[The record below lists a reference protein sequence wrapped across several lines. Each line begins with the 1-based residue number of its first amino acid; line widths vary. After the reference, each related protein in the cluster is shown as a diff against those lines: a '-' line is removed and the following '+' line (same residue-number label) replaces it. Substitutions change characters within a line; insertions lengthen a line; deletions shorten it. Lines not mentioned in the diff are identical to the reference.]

1 MIRLPNL
8 IIPFG
13 TQHRPNAAW
22 IMEAGSSFQ
31 LCSIDFWQVCSYRW
45 LCFSIMIIEISVKKS
60 LGFFF
65 FFLGSWNGTDILFN
79 FMASFFH
86 IVLFQIFFFFQAH
99 LPLCL
104 IYEKWL
110 MHWVSTIC
118 ITFSFAK
125 QNCHL
130 KVHLGDQ
137 FKWSLTSLIAM
148 SNYSLMCWWMA

>member
-65 FFLGSWNGTDILFN
+65 FFFWVVGMEQIFCSTSWLLFSILF
-79 FMASFFH
+79 FFR
-86 IVLFQIFFFFQAH
+86 FFF
-99 LPLCL
+99 L
-104 IYEKWL
+104 
-110 MHWVSTIC
+110 STSTFMFDIWEVIDALSVYNLYNIFIC
-118 ITFSFAK
+118 KTTLSSKSAFGWSIQVVIDQF
-125 QNCHL
+125 NCH
-130 KVHLGDQ
+130 V
-137 FKWSLTSLIAM
+137 
-148 SNYSLMCWWMA
+148 